1 MAPYDVRVMVVSP
14 GLTESEIDKT
24 MLNKAAL
31 EFWSQ
36 GKKTVGAIAAEDVAS
51 TILFAYE
58 MPQNVNLQELTITPT
73 RQEY

>member
-1 MAPYDVRVMVVSP
+1 
-14 GLTESEIDKT
+14 

-36 GKKTVGAIAAEDVAS
+36 GKKAAGDIAAEDVAN